1 MRDLAHVTSH
11 GKTASTFA
19 QAWHGIVRHF
29 HFSVCCMAVCYTL
42 NDVEMHFMM
51 MQRRLG
57 VITAAHAPPVAAS
70 QELEPLISAEQH
82 IHH

>member
-1 MRDLAHVTSH
+1 
-11 GKTASTFA
+11 
-19 QAWHGIVRHF
+19 
-29 HFSVCCMAVCYTL
+29 MAVCYTL